1 MDGPGLRVRHPVTR
15 PCGCPGRDTGS
26 GTVVVVAVIAVLVA
40 GAALLALVVRGQ
52 AHTATARAAADL
64 AALAAAEAVAL
75 PDGVVLAG
83 SAGPGTAAA
92 CERAR
97 EVARRNGARLTSCD
111 VGVTGVVVTAR
122 TPGAWPGEASARA
135 GPRSAV
141 PGPWRRPPAGSVIGG
156 GR

>member
-1 MDGPGLRVRHPVTR
+1 M
-15 PCGCPGRDTGS
+15 
-26 GTVVVVAVIAVLVA
+26 VAVIAVLVA

-92 CERAR
+92 CDRAR

-111 VGVTGVVVTAR
+111 VGVTGVVVVTAR
-122 TPGAWPGEASARA
+122 TPGTWPGEASARA
-135 GPRSAV
+135 GPRSAL
-141 PGPWRRPPAGSVIGG
+141 PGP
-156 GR
+156 